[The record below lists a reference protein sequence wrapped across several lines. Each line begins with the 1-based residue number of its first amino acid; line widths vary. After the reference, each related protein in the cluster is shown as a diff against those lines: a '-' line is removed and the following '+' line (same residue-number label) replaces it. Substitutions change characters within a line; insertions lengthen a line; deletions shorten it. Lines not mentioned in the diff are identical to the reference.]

1 LDVDLPSK
9 AGFPN
14 SPSRKA
20 ITLRQ
25 TLSRGVFAAAAATGI
40 LSLYGSP
47 AFADTDATAAAKDS
61 GGVLSGNIVQ
71 VPIEVPV
78 QVCGNSISV
87 VEVLGR
93 AYGNLCVN
101 DSYGDD
107 GYGKKDVGYGKQ
119 EDTLPAPP
127 KVRKTPPPAEKVTPP
142 PTRIS
147 ETHRPKTP
155 PTRTS
160 DEKPPVTH
168 PEKPVGEP
176 PQLAETGSDTSSEAL
191 AAASAASA
199 VRIAGGALMYR
210 RGRAASYR

>member
-1 LDVDLPSK
+1 M
-9 AGFPN
+9 
-14 SPSRKA
+14 
-20 ITLRQ
+20 RQ

-47 AFADTDATAAAKDS
+47 AFADTDTTAVTKDS

-71 VPIEVPV
+71 VPIKVPV

-101 DSYGDD
+101 DSNDSNGSYGDD
-107 GYGKKDVGYGKQ
+107 GYGKK
-119 EDTLPAPP
+119 EDTPPAPP

-160 DEKPPVTH
+160 DEKPPATH
-168 PEKPVGEP
+168 PEKPVEKPAGAP

-199 VRIAGGALMYR
+199 VLIAGGALMYR

>member
-1 LDVDLPSK
+1 M
-9 AGFPN
+9 
-14 SPSRKA
+14 
-20 ITLRQ
+20 
-25 TLSRGVFAAAAATGI
+25 FAAAAATGI

-47 AFADTDATAAAKDS
+47 AFADTDATAVAKDS

-78 QVCGNSISV
+78 NVCGNTISV
-87 VEVLGR
+87 IEVLGR

-101 DSYGDD
+101 DSYGHGHGDDD
-107 GYGKKDVGYGKQ
+107 GYGA
-119 EDTLPAPP
+119 EDDTPLAPI
-127 KVRKTPPPAEKVTPP
+127 VRKTPPPVHKATPP

-160 DEKPPVTH
+160 DEKPPATH
-168 PEKPVGEP
+168 PEKPAEQPVGEP
-176 PQLAETGSDTSSEAL
+176 PQLAETGSETSSEAM
-191 AAASAASA
+191 AAVSAASAAL
-199 VRIAGGALMYR
+199 IAGGVLMYR